1 MTLTFASLGLQPTL
15 LNTLNE
21 LDYDDPTPI
30 QAQAIPLA
38 LSGKDI
44 LGQAQ
49 TGTGKT
55 AAFTL
60 PVLHQMSGYALQTLI
75 LAPTR
80 ELAIQVSQ
88 AVYQYSKGM
97 DLKVLPVY
105 GGTAYDRQIRRIK
118 KGVQVIVGTPGRTL
132 DLINKGILRLDDIRY
147 VILDEADEMLRLG
160 FIEDVES
167 ILSSVPKTNRQTLLF
182 SATFSNPVLRLAQNY
197 MQDPVHVEI
206 EAEQVTADNIDQH
219 YFVVRNA
226 DKVEALS
233 RLLET
238 ETYQNV
244 LVFTRTK
251 VGSAELAQTL
261 IDRGYPAVAIH
272 GDLAQNERER
282 ILRGFRDGKLNVLVA
297 TDVVGRGVDLSD
309 ITHVINYDVPQ
320 LPIDYVH
327 RIGRTGRAGR
337 AGTAMTFITGKE
349 HYRIKKI
356 ESFIETKISK
366 AKLPTGED
374 VQTARDTRMRAK
386 LVGHIDKVIQDGT
399 DDFELIDSLLADGY
413 DAEQIVS
420 GMMAMLR
427 AESNDY

>member
-132 DLINKGILRLDDIRY
+132 DLINKGILKLDDIRY

-219 YFVVRNA
+219 YFVVR
-226 DKVEALS
+226 
-233 RLLET
+233 
-238 ETYQNV
+238 
-244 LVFTRTK
+244 
-251 VGSAELAQTL
+251 
-261 IDRGYPAVAIH
+261 
-272 GDLAQNERER
+272 
-282 ILRGFRDGKLNVLVA
+282 
-297 TDVVGRGVDLSD
+297 
-309 ITHVINYDVPQ
+309 
-320 LPIDYVH
+320 
-327 RIGRTGRAGR
+327 
-337 AGTAMTFITGKE
+337 
-349 HYRIKKI
+349 
-356 ESFIETKISK
+356 
-366 AKLPTGED
+366 
-374 VQTARDTRMRAK
+374 
-386 LVGHIDKVIQDGT
+386 
-399 DDFELIDSLLADGY
+399 
-413 DAEQIVS
+413 
-420 GMMAMLR
+420 
-427 AESNDY
+427 